1 MRQYK
6 STNLDTL
13 NKNQIEGKAKVVV
26 ACLGAELK
34 AAQLIIPKVIS
45 WKGWIE
51 YWILGG
57 SDAMKKKNYHGSRVH
72 TIPNHHPPKRDVL
85 PITFL
90 QIILAAKW
98 LLHPPTS
105 SYNRCPSYSLI
116 DTLYFNSCTTF
127 LNKKIGFLTSNRCC
141 TSFVVIW
148 TTGDHYAI
156 FFTENK
162 IPKA

>member
-1 MRQYK
+1 MNRI
-6 STNLDTL
+6 LDTGRIGCYEEKKL
-13 NKNQIEGKAKVVV
+13 
-26 ACLGAELK
+26 
-34 AAQLIIPKVIS
+34 S
-45 WKGWIE
+45 W
-51 YWILGG
+51 
-57 SDAMKKKNYHGSRVH
+57 VH

-156 FFTENK
+156 FFLLKTRFQKSKYFVEENLEVHSERRAVSF
-162 IPKA
+162 PRRQYCTQ